1 MFVAPENLQL
11 SVEVVGNN
19 GISEE
24 PHRIDGLCWASW
36 MSCVVPITLQ
46 TIRDW
51 SVNGVRFTGP

>member
-36 MSCVVPITLQ
+36 MSRVVPITLQ